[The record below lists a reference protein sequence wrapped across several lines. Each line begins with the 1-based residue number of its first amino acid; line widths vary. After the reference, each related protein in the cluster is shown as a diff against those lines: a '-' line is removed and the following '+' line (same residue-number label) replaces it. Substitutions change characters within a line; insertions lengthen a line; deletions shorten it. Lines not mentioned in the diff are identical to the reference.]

1 MLFDKIALVV
11 FLAVFVSVGSLS
23 PVYAD
28 VTVERFFKSGGIG
41 GVGAS
46 ESKQKEYIRGIK
58 KREDSTMKF
67 TGAVLGRLA
76 GEQSTSAV
84 YRIDKDIIWD
94 LDHPKKSYTE
104 RPIFMPAGKVS
115 STAEKDNNKARR
127 EGKKEEE
134 VRIIKNE
141 FRVEATG
148 KKKTINNFPC
158 EQYILTWLVEMENV
172 KTKERSTNQMTTE
185 LWNTTEDARIRT
197 LEKEESEFNQAY
209 MKKLGIEMTQ
219 QDIQKFGLGMLGS
232 SMGDAADRLKKEL
245 SKIEGYPIVTSV
257 RWEARADEKSGAQ
270 QKPEARKKQE
280 KEKEGDEDTDI
291 SEGLGG
297 ILGGFMKKKMTEKQ
311 KEKNAGEDEKG
322 TKPLFES
329 YFEIKGIDTSTLA
342 DSLFDVPAG
351 YKKIG
356 Q

>member
-1 MLFDKIALVV
+1 MQFDKIAFVV
-11 FLAVFVSVGSLS
+11 FLVFFLSVGSLS

-28 VTVERFFKSGGIG
+28 VTVERVFKSGGFG

-46 ESKQKEYIRGIK
+46 ESQQKEYIKGIK

-67 TGAVLGRLA
+67 TGAILGRLA

-84 YRIDKDIIWD
+84 YRVDKDLIWD
-94 LDHPKKSYTE
+94 INHPKKSYTE
-104 RPIFMPAGKVS
+104 RPIFMPAGKVP
-115 STAEKDNNKARR
+115 STAEKDTNKAGR
-127 EGKKEEE
+127 EGEKEEE
-134 VRIIKNE
+134 VRIIRNE
-141 FRVEATG
+141 FKVEATG

-172 KTKERSTNQMTTE
+172 KTKDRSTNQMTTE

-219 QDIQKFGLGMLGS
+219 QDIQKFGLSMLGS
-232 SMGDAADRLKKEL
+232 AMGDAADSLKKEM
-245 SKIEGYPIVTSV
+245 SKIKGYPIVTSV
-257 RWEARADEKSGAQ
+257 RWEARADEKTGAQ
-270 QKPEARKKQE
+270 QKPEARKEQE
-280 KEKEGDEDTDI
+280 KEQEGDEDMDI
-291 SEGLGG
+291 SKGLGG
-297 ILGGFMKKKMTEKQ
+297 IMGGFMKKKMIEKQ
-311 KEKNAGEDEKG
+311 KEKKAREEEKG
-322 TKPLFES
+322 TKPIFES
-329 YFEIKGIDTSTLA
+329 YSEIKGIDTSTLA
-342 DSLFDVPAG
+342 DSLFDVPTG

>member
-1 MLFDKIALVV
+1 MHFGKITFVV
-11 FLAVFVSVGSLS
+11 FLAVFVSFGSLS

-46 ESKQKEYIRGIK
+46 ESQQKEYIKGIK

-84 YRIDKDIIWD
+84 YRIDKDLIWD
-94 LDHPKKSYTE
+94 INHPKKSYTE
-104 RPIFMPAGKVS
+104 RPIFMPAGKVP
-115 STAEKDNNKARR
+115 STAEDTKKAGR
-127 EGKKEEE
+127 EGEKEEE
-134 VRIIKNE
+134 VRIIRNE
-141 FRVEATG
+141 FNVEATG

-172 KTKERSTNQMTTE
+172 KTKERSTNQMTTD

-197 LEKEESEFNQAY
+197 LEKEESEFNRAY

-219 QDIQKFGLGMLGS
+219 QDIQKFGLTMLGS
-232 SMGDAADRLKKEL
+232 AMGDAADSLKKEM
-245 SKIEGYPIVTSV
+245 SKIKGYPIVTSV
-257 RWEARADEKSGAQ
+257 RWEARADEKTGAQ

-311 KEKNAGEDEKG
+311 KEKNAREDEKG

-351 YKKIG
+351 YKK
-356 Q
+356 